1 MLWCHFAEAGRDP
14 RAQWSEVPLWK
25 KEVSWSGNA
34 STVGFEVYEH
44 NNECQAID
52 VIGQIG
58 QARWWRSFLRIGSLG
73 GMRAGIAQSRWVPLV
88 YCDHNA
94 EKFSC
99 RTVTAAKN

>member
-25 KEVSWSGNA
+25 EEVSWSGNA

-52 VIGQIG
+52 VIGQDWSSEVV
-58 QARWWRSFLRIGSLG
+58 ALFLEDWELGRDACWDSSESLG
-73 GMRAGIAQSRWVPLV
+73 SPCLL
-88 YCDHNA
+88 
-94 EKFSC
+94 
-99 RTVTAAKN
+99 